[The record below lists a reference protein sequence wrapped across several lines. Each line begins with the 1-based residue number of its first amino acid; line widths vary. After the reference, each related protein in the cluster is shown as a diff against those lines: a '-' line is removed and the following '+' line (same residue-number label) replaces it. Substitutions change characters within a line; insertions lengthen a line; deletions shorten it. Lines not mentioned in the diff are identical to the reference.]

1 MEVSMTPDG
10 IQATMYIARQIV
22 DKLSKQFNFNQA
34 DALKYL
40 ELMIKPTCSVRD
52 DLENKQRKT
61 NIPLPFCGVIN
72 SNCCYGVRL
81 NYGLYT
87 QCTNNQTCYNNTHPV
102 CETCNKQINK
112 NANNEP
118 TYGYITTRFELGNN
132 FRDPKGKSPVNYAN
146 VMEKLNISRIDAE
159 KAAKELGLK
168 IPEDQF
174 ILKKLARGRPKKD
187 TSADDTASEASY
199 SSVKEE
205 KKRGRP
211 RKNKEVVDKETNDNN
226 IINDMMKTIHSEV
239 NSKLIE
245 ETSQEQLNCEDC
257 DCNCDESDDETEAFP
272 IKLKKKSDLGYVNVE
287 TVDEADYLL
296 TADNKLYDPKTHDL
310 KGVWNP
316 KTKRVDDID
325 SDDDY

>member
-22 DKLSKQFNFNQA
+22 DKLSKQFKFDET
-34 DALKYL
+34 DALNYL
-40 ELMIKPTCSVRD
+40 ELMIKRSSCCNEEV
-52 DLENKQRKT
+52 ENKQRKT

-72 SNCCYGVRL
+72 ANCCYGVRL

-87 QCTNNQTCYNNTHPV
+87 QCNNNQTCYNNTHPV

-112 NANNEP
+112 NANNQP
-118 TYGYITTRFELGNN
+118 TYGYITTRLENGNN

-146 VMEKLNISRIDAE
+146 IMEKLNISQIDAE

-174 ILKKLARGRPKKD
+174 ILKKIARGRPRKD

-211 RKNKEVVDKETNDNN
+211 RKNKEVVDKETTDNN

-239 NSKLIE
+239 NKN
-245 ETSQEQLNCEDC
+245 TPKPVNQELNCKDC
-257 DCNCDESDDETEAFP
+257 DCDCDESDDETEAFP

-310 KGVWNP
+310 KGVWNS
-316 KTKRVDDID
+316 KTRQIDDFE